1 MASTTNSYM
10 KPVGVKMKKYS
21 VRLKSLA
28 DIRRFLARVANDLD
42 KDEIEA
48 GKARTLTYIGS
59 ILSQVIRD
67 SDLEARISALEENQR
82 RENQ

>member
-1 MASTTNSYM
+1 MR
-10 KPVGVKMKKYS
+10 KYS

-42 KDEIEA
+42 KDQIEP

-67 SDLEARISALEENQR
+67 SELEQRVDELEKQVGGKK
-82 RENQ
+82 